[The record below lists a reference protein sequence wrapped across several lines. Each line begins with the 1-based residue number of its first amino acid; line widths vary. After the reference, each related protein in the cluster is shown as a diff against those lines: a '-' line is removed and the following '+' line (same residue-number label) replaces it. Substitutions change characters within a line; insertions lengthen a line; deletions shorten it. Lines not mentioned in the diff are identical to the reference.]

1 MKNHISEMSSRY
13 LGIQVDFES
22 NVTWSCRFGCPLDTN
37 DARSRGEK
45 GNSWLE
51 TKKKKKSRVGGRKLK
66 ADLHQEPLQLLCRK
80 MKIGILRDHEQF

>member
-51 TKKKKKSRVGGRKLK
+51 TKKKKKKPGWGKKAESRPTPGTSTIT
-66 ADLHQEPLQLLCRK
+66 LQKDEDWNIKRS
-80 MKIGILRDHEQF
+80 